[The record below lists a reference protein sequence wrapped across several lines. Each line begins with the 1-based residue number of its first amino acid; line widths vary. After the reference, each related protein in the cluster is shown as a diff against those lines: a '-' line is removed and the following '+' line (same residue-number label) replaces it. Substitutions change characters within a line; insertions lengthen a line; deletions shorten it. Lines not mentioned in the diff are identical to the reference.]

1 MESAVVRGP
10 FGVLPMGIV
19 FRIYPHA
26 NPPPATRYPNSVREE
41 KSGERERSDTRDGDG
56 DWDTGRRRFSH
67 RPLTDCPHYLFFS
80 ANISVHFI
88 CTKRSL
94 CLCRS
99 LSLSYTLFPLI
110 AKHDARGAGFEA
122 APVAPERWCAAARF
136 LAVAARPPWPG
147 SAFARSACL

>member
-1 MESAVVRGP
+1 
-10 FGVLPMGIV
+10 MGIV

-67 RPLTDCPHYLFFS
+67 RPLTDCPPNLFFLPTLRC
-80 ANISVHFI
+80 ISFVQNDLSVSV
-88 CTKRSL
+88 CV
-94 CLCRS
+94 S
-99 LSLSYTLFPLI
+99 LSLLHVLFPLI